1 LKVTVARAALAVVGA
16 FGATRLACTCVSFV
30 RQPEAGERHARQ
42 AGPELLECGTAGD
55 GLGEAF
61 GEFIEFVVHG
71 FVFVVVQRIELG
83 QADILVTESTVH
95 LPASCP
101 RRTNVPARP
110 AVVVVFKRYADSAAA
125 IFRIWAIRNTL
136 ALLPGRDG
144 LFRQAETGQ
153 RHAREPKAEFLKRL
167 TPCDRL
173 GQAFGKFIELVVH
186 RLVFVRLIVLLHLRR
201 SIVAARSFVK
211 LVHRI
216 GCHNLVRLT
225 DSRRTCAWK
234 NPMSRV

>member
-1 LKVTVARAALAVVGA
+1 
-16 FGATRLACTCVSFV
+16 VSFV

-55 GLGEAF
+55 GLGQAP
-61 GEFIEFVVHG
+61 GEFIEVVVHG

-110 AVVVVFKRYADSAAA
+110 AVVVVFKGYADSAAA

-153 RHAREPKAEFLKRL
+153 RHAREPKAEFLQRRPTRGGL
-167 TPCDRL
+167 S
-173 GQAFGKFIELVVH
+173 QAFGEFIEFVVH
-186 RLVFVRLIVLLHLRR
+186 HFVFVRLIVCCISGDPSLRPG
-201 SIVAARSFVK
+201 VL

-216 GCHNLVRLT
+216 GCHNLVGLT
-225 DSRRTCAWK
+225 DSRTTCAWK